1 MAGIQRSESQDV
13 MEETMCDYSL
23 ESYRSRPAQLGE
35 KYETHQFPSY
45 SIGFI
50 APGDP
55 STAVCMAYDM
65 ELRLEGI
72 SERIQRAKC
81 VSANED
87 VTFIRLEKGPYHDGV
102 RFANGAAV
110 TLQELG
116 RGVTGYVY
124 NALSSPVLMPE
135 TAQAL

>member
-1 MAGIQRSESQDV
+1 

-23 ESYRSRPAQLGE
+23 ETYRSRPAQLGE
-35 KYETHQFPSY
+35 RYETHQFQSY

-55 STAVCMAYDM
+55 LTAICMACDM
-65 ELRLEGI
+65 KLRLEGI
-72 SERIQRAKC
+72 PERVQRAKA

-87 VTFIRLEKGPYHDGV
+87 VTFTRLEKGFHHDGV
-102 RFANGAAV
+102 RFTNGAEA

-116 RGVTGYVY
+116 PGVKGYLY
-124 NALSSPVLMPE
+124 NALLSPVLMPE
-135 TAQAL
+135 TAEAL